1 MQISK
6 KKLDSPPEESIS
18 VKDVTDI
25 FFDPTDPVDYAAL
38 AGGPFIK
45 AGLSAKKAKR
55 LYDSLQRIRQRKRQA
70 QVDFKRGQAEDR
82 VGELAGRKLMKKS
95 SDKFKELSINE
106 EKILKQ
112 LEGYQPELL

>member
-1 MQISK
+1 MY
-6 KKLDSPPEESIS
+6 D
-18 VKDVTDI
+18 
-25 FFDPTDPVDYAAL
+25 AL
-38 AGGPFIK
+38 E
-45 AGLSAKKAKR
+45 
-55 LYDSLQRIRQRKRQA
+55 RIRQRKRQA

-82 VGELAGRKLMKKS
+82 VGELGGSKLMKKS

>member
-1 MQISK
+1 
-6 KKLDSPPEESIS
+6 
-18 VKDVTDI
+18 
-25 FFDPTDPVDYAAL
+25 
-38 AGGPFIK
+38 
-45 AGLSAKKAKR
+45 
-55 LYDSLQRIRQRKRQA
+55 LYDALQRIRQRKRQA

-82 VGELAGRKLMKKS
+82 VGELGGRKLMKKS